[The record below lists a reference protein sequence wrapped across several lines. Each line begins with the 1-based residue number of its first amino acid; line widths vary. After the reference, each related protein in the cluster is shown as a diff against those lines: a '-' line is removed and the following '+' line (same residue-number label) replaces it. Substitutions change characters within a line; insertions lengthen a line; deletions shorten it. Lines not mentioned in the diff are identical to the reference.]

1 MCGRHL
7 QAQVTGNFNIPEN
20 LTVKMDANLFQRVIE
35 NLFTNA
41 LRYTRDGD
49 EISLNAYLNSNNT
62 PVVIFRDTG
71 PGIDKKDQQ
80 KVFELFFRGTNSRRE
95 DGMGIGLAVV
105 KTIIESHGWN
115 IEINSELNKGTE
127 FIITLN

>member
-1 MCGRHL
+1 M
-7 QAQVTGNFNIPEN
+7 
-20 LTVKMDANLFQRVIE
+20 
-35 NLFTNA
+35 
-41 LRYTRDGD
+41 
-49 EISLNAYLNSNNT
+49 
-62 PVVIFRDTG
+62 
-71 PGIDKKDQQ
+71 
-80 KVFELFFRGTNSRRE
+80 FELFFRGTNSRRE